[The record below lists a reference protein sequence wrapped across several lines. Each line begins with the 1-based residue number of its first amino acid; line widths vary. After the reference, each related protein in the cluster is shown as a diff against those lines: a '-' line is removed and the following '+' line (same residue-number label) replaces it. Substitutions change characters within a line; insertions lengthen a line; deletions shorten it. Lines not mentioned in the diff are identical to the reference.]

1 MNPAQNKEL
10 LQQIFAALA
19 VGNSRPFVDAM
30 ADDFHWTISGKSNWS
45 RTYESKQAV
54 LNELFPLLRVMMA
67 DRVRTIAHRF
77 IADGDHV
84 VVEARGKN
92 VTRMGQP
99 YENSYC
105 FVFTLSGGKLKEGI
119 EYMDTE
125 LAVTV
130 LGDPVTA

>member
-10 LQQIFAALA
+10 LQQIFDALA
-19 VGNSRPFVDAM
+19 AGNSRPFVDSM
-30 ADDFHWTISGKSNWS
+30 ADDFRWIISGNSSWS

-54 LNELFPLLRVMMA
+54 LNELFPVLRVMMA

-77 IADGDHV
+77 IAEGDHV

-92 VTRMGQP
+92 VTRAGQP

-105 FVFTLSGGKLKEGI
+105 FVFTLRDGKLIEGI

-125 LAVTV
+125 LALAV
-130 LGDPVTA
+130 LGEPVAA